1 MCHRSA
7 GFALTEIL
15 VAYLILALAAVPT
28 SLALA
33 VSIRASWSG
42 ISRVRVALAMKEAA
56 GGLSRR
62 SGTGVSCGSIVSG
75 ATTTDGI
82 QSVWVV
88 GGTSPRLTV
97 SLRTSLPRGA
107 LEVSDSATLYLPC
120 T

>member
-56 GGLSRR
+56 EGLSRL
-62 SGTGVSCGSIVSG
+62 SGPGVSCGSVVSG

-88 GGTSPRLTV
+88 GGTWPRLTV
-97 SLRTSLPRGA
+97 SLRTFLSRGA
-107 LEVSDSATLYLPC
+107 LEVSDSTTLYLSC